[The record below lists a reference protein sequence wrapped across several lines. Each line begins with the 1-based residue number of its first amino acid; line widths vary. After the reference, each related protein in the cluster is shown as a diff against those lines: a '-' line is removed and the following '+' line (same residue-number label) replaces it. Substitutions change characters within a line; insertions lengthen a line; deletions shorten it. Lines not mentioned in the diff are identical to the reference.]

1 MLLKLG
7 LTGIR
12 RRLADYLILFSGL
25 IISSAIFYLFMSIA
39 TNEHFLKQNISIFI
53 GDAGLPLWGCLVD
66 GDCDCVR
73 LVRAVVSV
81 ADAATG
87 LWDAT
92 DVRCTALQN

>member
-39 TNEHFLKQNISIFI
+39 TNEHFLKQILAFH
-53 GDAGLPLWGCLVD
+53 
-66 GDCDCVR
+66 
-73 LVRAVVSV
+73 
-81 ADAATG
+81 
-87 LWDAT
+87 
-92 DVRCTALQN
+92 